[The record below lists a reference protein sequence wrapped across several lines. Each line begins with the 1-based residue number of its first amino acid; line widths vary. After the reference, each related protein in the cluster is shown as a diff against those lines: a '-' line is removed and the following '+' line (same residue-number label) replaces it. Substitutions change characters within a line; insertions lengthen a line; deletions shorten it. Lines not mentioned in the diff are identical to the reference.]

1 VIQSLQRALGILEF
15 VARNGTAVSAVDI
28 SRNIGLHASTTY
40 HLLQTLTTLGYLT
53 QDDADRKYRVGTKAF
68 QIAASAWN
76 ETRLVTLAAPFLDE
90 VAQQT
95 GETSFLALFA
105 RGEIVPVAKV
115 EGRGPIHVTERV
127 GAPRPAYCTAIGKI
141 LLAFFSEN
149 QLKVFL
155 AKNPLRPFTP
165 NTIVSVGVL
174 RRELKRVR
182 DQGYAVD
189 DEEFMA
195 GVRCVAAP
203 LRNFT
208 GNVVASIGI
217 SGPAWQM
224 TPDRVSDIA
233 DYLKPVAHRL
243 SQQLGYC
250 EHNDGIVGPSAT
262 ASRAEKIPPHSPAIR
277 GRRAGAAAKSFVAAH
292 S

>member
-1 VIQSLQRALGILEF
+1 
-15 VARNGTAVSAVDI
+15 
-28 SRNIGLHASTTY
+28 
-40 HLLQTLTTLGYLT
+40 LT

-76 ETRLVTLAAPFLDE
+76 ETRLATFAAPILGE
-90 VAQQT
+90 VAQRT

-105 RGEIVPVAKV
+105 RGELVVVDKV
-115 EGRGPIHVTERV
+115 EGGGPIHVTERV

-141 LLAFFSEN
+141 LLAFFSEK
-149 QLKVFL
+149 QLSVFL
-155 AKNPLRPFTP
+155 AKNRLRPFTP
-165 NTIVSVGVL
+165 KTIVSASLL
-174 RRELKRVR
+174 RRELTRIR
-182 DQGYAVD
+182 EQGYAVD
-189 DEEFMA
+189 DEEFMI

-208 GNVVASIGI
+208 GNVVAAIAI

-224 TPDRVSDIA
+224 TPDRISDHA

-243 SQQLGYC
+243 SQQLGYRAQ
-250 EHNDGIVGPSAT
+250 HDGIAGRSETALGEEKVPRSSAV
-262 ASRAEKIPPHSPAIR
+262 KNH
-277 GRRAGAAAKSFVAAH
+277 RAGAAAKSFFAAK